1 MQKDPVL
8 TKISTKKEATFA
20 LHTSE
25 VAVKE
30 ISSGVYV
37 LIKNRDGELNKL
49 YSANG
54 IVNLFNGTNRE
65 DNKKV
70 YIQKWNKE
78 DQSYGYC
85 NFELGLSSNE

>member
-1 MQKDPVL
+1 MEKDPVF
-8 TKISTKKEATFA
+8 TKVFTKKEATFA

-25 VAVKE
+25 VAAKE
-30 ISSGVYV
+30 ISSGVYA

-65 DNKKV
+65 NKSRV

-85 NFELGLSSNE
+85 NFKLGLSSNE